1 MLTVLEGVIV
11 VLTRRGGYL
20 QILILVQGPLASEQ
34 STYFLPHVK
43 LLNSSNLKKQQT
55 YVWNRTRLFKVA
67 SNENLTGNIRQLY
80 ATHGIVRTLSI
91 WF

>member
-55 YVWNRTRLFKVA
+55 YARNRTRLVKVA
-67 SNENLTGNIRQLY
+67 SNENLTGNIRQL
-80 ATHGIVRTLSI
+80 
-91 WF
+91 